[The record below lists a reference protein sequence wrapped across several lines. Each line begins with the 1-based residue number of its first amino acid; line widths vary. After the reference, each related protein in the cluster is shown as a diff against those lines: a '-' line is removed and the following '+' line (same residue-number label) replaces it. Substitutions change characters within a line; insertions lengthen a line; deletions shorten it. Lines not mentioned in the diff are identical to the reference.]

1 MLVVRTDS
9 RCPGVRVTT
18 QKPEQVQATGANG
31 ATGYAVEAFID
42 TLLDGYEGSV
52 VPGMAAATVSASTF
66 AFSLPKSATLCPKM

>member
-42 TLLDGYEGSV
+42 TLLDGYEGGL
-52 VPGMAAATVSASTF
+52 VPVSLAATSRAVALRSVFLIAPRT
-66 AFSLPKSATLCPKM
+66 TV